1 MKKIA
6 MAVALLFATMGS
18 AFAQNEENASEFKRG
33 LFDHVAVNV
42 GYSTEGFGI
51 GVAAPIN
58 NFVELEAGVNMMPSL
73 KISGDLTVDGGK
85 VNVSNGGNSGTITI
99 PDTKVH
105 IKGDFS
111 RTTFNIKANVY
122 PFGGNSK
129 FFVSGGLSFGGKKLA
144 KVTGSCSE
152 LQEIVENQYP
162 QYKQQ
167 IMDAIGANLG
177 GYSIKLDD
185 LYNVEGD
192 VRCNSVRPY
201 LGLGFGRTVPKNR
214 IGFRFEMGCQFM
226 GGLKVYQNGQQLDTE
241 QALKDAGADDD
252 MSKIVENW
260 AIYPVIKLSIVGRI
274 F

>member
-1 MKKIA
+1 MAA
-6 MAVALLFATMGS
+6 MLLFAATGS
-18 AFAQNEENASEFKRG
+18 AFAQNENGTSEFERNM
-33 LFDHVAVNV
+33 FNHVAVNV
-42 GYSTEGFGI
+42 GYSTEGFGL

-58 NFVELEAGVNMMPSL
+58 NYVELEAGVNVMPSL
-73 KISGDLTVDGGK
+73 KISGDLTVDGGT
-85 VNVSNGGNSGTITI
+85 VNVSNGGNTATITV
-99 PDTKVH
+99 PDTKVN

-152 LQEIVENQYP
+152 LQNFVENKYP
-162 QYKQQ
+162 QYKNE
-167 IMDAIGANLG
+167 IMDALGANLG

-192 VRCNSVRPY
+192 VRCNNVRPY

-214 IGFRFEMGCQFM
+214 IGVRFEMGCQFM
-226 GGLKVYQNGQQLDTE
+226 GSLKVYQNGQRLDME
-241 QALKDAGADDD
+241 KALKDADADDD

-260 AIYPVIKLSIVGRI
+260 SIYPVIKLSIVGRI
-274 F
+274 L